1 MENIFV
7 EFLPPWVET
16 GLQPAF
22 YDKESGTVLQ
32 QTARMYARVN
42 MLIRMFNK
50 LSKNTKEEVERFE
63 GEVNDEIETFEGNV
77 NDTVEDYIE
86 KFNDLYNYVHDY
98 FDNLDVQEEIDHKI
112 DELISNG
119 TMQDIVEAV
128 LQPSK
133 AQYTYDTVSAMV
145 ADTTL
150 VDGCFAET
158 YGFYTL
164 GDGGGAKY
172 KIRTKTNDDVI
183 DDMFIFAMT
192 DSNTLIAELV
202 IGDDLHTRQIGLKG
216 DGTTDETTKLNTFFD
231 KSISCNKRVV
241 DKGIYLTSGIVYIKG
256 LWRQDSGNN
265 GQKRIVFDDATI
277 YYTGTAGNASVVL
290 YNMFK
295 YYVSGLC
302 IARNSA
308 SNYVEIVGC
317 WHLSYYDWDI
327 NDLHIDN
334 ETTNLTGKT
343 YSTTAD
349 EYVAGNNIYVKGTLT
364 IGASNSSYNNVISFY
379 NSIFFSTD
387 KSCCVKLLGA
397 QSKQNIQFFSCD
409 LSYATTCIYD
419 VDTAQTGGCS
429 ITAIG
434 CYYDS
439 AIKIFA
445 NDDKKNVL
453 YTSIATLAAAN
464 TNAEKQNVAF
474 VDFNKNAV
482 ISNNNPFG
490 NNLPLSNVNYAI
502 NGDLSYNSGS
512 QSGNYSYVMGEPTA
526 DWGKSYVDNSKSING
541 KARRIICH
549 NTGNYGLSVNG
560 VNAPRTDEYCAYIHF
575 EVVSGTFDEMQF
587 NFKGQSMTIPYADIS
602 GKECLLVHNKG
613 HVKVN
618 AGSALDYSFLFRNT
632 SQDLTIDIYE
642 VGITAGT
649 TYIPNMP
656 LDSRAKLS

>member
-16 GLQPAF
+16 GIQPAF

-50 LSKNTKEEVERFE
+50 LSKNTKDEVERFE
-63 GEVNDEIETFEGNV
+63 GNVNDEIETFERNV
-77 NDTVEDYIE
+77 NETVADYIE
-86 KFNDLYNYVHDY
+86 RFDTLYNYVHDY
-98 FDNLDVQEEIDHKI
+98 FDNLDVQQEINNKLDAMTS
-112 DELISNG
+112 DGTLQELINNY
-119 TMQDIVEAV
+119 
-128 LQPSK
+128 LQPNVAWTFNS
-133 AQYTYDTVSAMV
+133 VSEMKLSEN
-145 ADTTL
+145 L
-150 VDGCFAET
+150 VDGTFAQT
-158 YGFYTL
+158 YGFYSYN
-164 GDGGGAKY
+164 DGGGAKY
-172 KIRTKTNDDVI
+172 KIRTKTNDDTI
-183 DDMFIFAMT
+183 DEMFLFALA
-192 DSNTLIAELV
+192 DNTLVAELV
-202 IGDDLHTRQIGLKG
+202 IEDVLHTKQIGLKG
-216 DGTTDETTKLNTFFD
+216 DGTTDETAKLNTFFD
-231 KSISCNKRVV
+231 KSVSCNKRVV
-241 DKGIYLTSGIVYIKG
+241 DKGIYLTTGIVYIKG

-308 SNYVEIVGC
+308 NNYVEIVGC

-334 ETTNLTGKT
+334 ETANLTGKT

-379 NSIFFSTD
+379 NSIFNGTD

-397 QSKQNIQFFSCD
+397 YSKQNIQFFSCD

-419 VDTAQTGGCS
+419 VDTAQSGGCS

-474 VDFNKNAV
+474 VDYNKNAV

-490 NNLPLSNVNYAI
+490 NNLPISNVNYAI
-502 NGDLSYNSGS
+502 NGDLSYNAGS
-512 QSGNYSYVMGEPTA
+512 QSGNYDNVMGEPSS
-526 DWGKSYVDNSKSING
+526 DWGKSYVDNIKSING
-541 KARRIICH
+541 KARRLICH
-549 NTGNYGLSVNG
+549 HAGNYGITVNG
-560 VNAPRTDEYCAYIHF
+560 VTAPRADEYCAYIHF
-575 EVVSGTFDEMQF
+575 EVVSGTFDAIQLT
-587 NFKGQSMTIPYADIS
+587 FKGQYMTIPYADVS
-602 GKECLLVHNKG
+602 GKECLLVNNKG

-618 AGSALDYSFLFRNT
+618 AGSALNYGLTFQNA

>member
-16 GLQPAF
+16 GIQPAF

-63 GEVNDEIETFEGNV
+63 GDVNDEIETFERNV
-77 NDTVEDYIE
+77 NTTVGDYIE
-86 KFNDLYNYVHDY
+86 RFNTLYTYVHDY
-98 FDNLDVQEEIDHKI
+98 FDNLDVQQEINNKLDAMTS
-112 DELISNG
+112 DGTLQELIDNY
-119 TMQDIVEAV
+119 
-128 LQPSK
+128 LQPNVAWTFNS
-133 AQYTYDTVSAMV
+133 VSEMKLSEN
-145 ADTTL
+145 L
-150 VDGCFAET
+150 VDGTFAQT
-158 YGFYTL
+158 YGFYSYN
-164 GDGGGAKY
+164 DGGGAKY
-172 KIRTKTNDDVI
+172 KIRTKTNDDTI
-183 DDMFIFAMT
+183 DEMFLFALA
-192 DSNTLIAELV
+192 DNTLVAELV
-202 IGDDLHTRQIGLKG
+202 IEDVLHTKQIGLKG
-216 DGTTDETTKLNTFFD
+216 DGTTDETAKLNTFFE
-231 KSISCNKRVV
+231 KSLSCNKRVV
-241 DKGIYLTSGIVYIKG
+241 DKGIYLTTGIVYIKG

-308 SNYVEIVGC
+308 NNYVEIVGC

-334 ETTNLTGKT
+334 ETTNLAGKT

-464 TNAEKQNVAF
+464 TIAEKQNVAF
-474 VDFNKNAV
+474 VDYNKNAV

-490 NNLPLSNVNYAI
+490 NNLPISNVNYAI
-502 NGDLSYNSGS
+502 NGDLSYNTGS
-512 QSGNYSYVMGEPTA
+512 QSGNYGTVMGEPSG

-541 KARRIICH
+541 KARRLICH
-549 NTGNYGLSVNG
+549 KTGNYGLSVSG
-560 VNAPRTDEYCAYIHF
+560 VSAPRTDEYCAYIHF
-575 EVVSGTFDEMQF
+575 EVVSGTFTEMQF
-587 NFKGQSMTIPYADIS
+587 NFKGQSMTIPYDDIS
-602 GKECLLVHNKG
+602 GKECLIVHNKG

-618 AGSALDYSFLFRNT
+618 ADATLDYSLLFRGT
-632 SQDLTIDIYE
+632 SQDLTIDVYE